1 MRELGGQDRLHKLSG
16 NTKPFL
22 HVHRLLQKHELEKRI
37 PLAAQSIHRAEL
49 EELQDLL
56 HFPEEVALRLADTE
70 YQLYYQVP
78 PIDYLRHVTLELGG
92 DTGTSTDNLPGNSS
106 TRSSVVNL
114 INRFNEVSSWV
125 TQLIISQPTHDARR
139 AVLSCVLRVA
149 LSCWNIANFNGAM
162 EIIAGLRSNKLKPF
176 WLSITEKESLPVLD
190 FLSAALMSVEYDR
203 ALGRALEMAE
213 CPVVPFFGAFL
224 RELRDIL
231 QAPPMQSHTGG
242 EHSSTSSNKPPK
254 SESRRD
260 QMQHQRQVFISD
272 YNGEDH
278 HFTKVGPSGV
288 INLEKIYRTQAVM
301 DHISLVH
308 QHYHTR
314 NRLAPNNSLIE
325 YLRLSTS
332 SEQRVLFA
340 MPPQKEELDAE
351 YECDMNEY
359 RPVQPLIHDH
369 GISFVCLNSP
379 LTRIDQHMIQ
389 ILHHGSTVVM
399 WEGVEGPTNA
409 QSINKGSMYFLRL
422 DRASST
428 LTWVRPSWSA
438 LKAGNHS
445 ENDPFTTDFNLS
457 FNPEETLASGLLTKL
472 ASQAAQE
479 QTTNVGSTLDEGFLD
494 LVSVKELQLGGRD
507 SEKDQE
513 LAAVARRYGLVH
525 EPGNECALTIL
536 YGCSISD
543 NRLLYIVCP
552 PAVCRIWFSGLS
564 WLIKGL
570 SRQLSLS
577 DRKLIWLKD
586 QYLQLYHEAGC
597 ICGPLAADA
606 IRSFGGR
613 DWSLAGAV
621 QSAGQTGETGA
632 LRREVSM
639 KIKKKQLLSNQTF
652 KDKSLR
658 SQFVEPATMCMESSY
673 WRNNHHHRQSTPT
686 TFPDHQHDVARHHS
700 LGQLA
705 YNPSQPKFERDR
717 HGSTE
722 LLWHGRHPRVG
733 SILYDTQLDFVD
745 FVLLFR
751 SFSLLIRK
759 DLRDLFEKLAISYR
773 SMAVNISAQKVN
785 GVKKADQIKKLQKLG
800 LLTRNT
806 KAELDGVV
814 VNSQKKVF
822 DAIAAASIF
831 TNCAGIDTNNSQVIT
846 LSTFAKFLET
856 RQMETYTE
864 TEVKALIRRHE
875 PDATLRS
882 LDCLS
887 FEGFARYLMDKS
899 NYAFVNEQETPK
911 EADMTRSLS
920 TYYIASSHNTY
931 LTGHQL
937 KGESSVE
944 LYSQVLL
951 TGCRCVELDCWDG
964 EDGFPMIYH
973 GHTFTTKIPFSSV
986 VESIDRNAFV
996 MSKYPVILSIENH
1009 CSIQQQTR
1017 MAHIFQRIFGE
1028 KLVTN
1033 FLFDSD
1039 YSDEPS
1045 LPSPEQLKNRILIKN
1060 KKLTMEVSAPMSFS
1074 AASSTPMR
1082 PGSGMRHSV
1091 PGRTSSIISNT
1102 SSSSF
1107 NDDFSDDEYDDDD
1120 DEDNVDDKPIASII
1134 TNETTRPY
1142 GLPHAMAK
1150 TSSTKRIPPDD
1161 KMKKRGS
1168 QISKE
1173 LSDIVVYIQAIKF
1186 RGLNTIS
1193 PSSSVKQRHQ
1203 KTCLSSSAS
1212 SMTTGSSNASTVS
1225 STMTN
1230 LNESDSTIFEV
1241 EPKPPRSN
1249 VNVPCYQCSSI
1260 NENTTKKLCRKQP
1273 LQLVAHTQTQLMRT
1287 YPAGMRID
1295 SSNFNPVIF
1304 WSFGIQMAALNY
1316 QTDDTPMQL
1325 NNAMFEMN
1333 GKCGFAS
1340 KPSVMWDRSHVM
1352 YRRFNPWDKQ
1362 FDGLHSSQ
1370 IVLHIVSGQYV
1381 SQTNVNLSTYVEVEI
1396 IGIPVDCNK
1405 HKTKVV
1411 HKNALNPIW
1420 NDTFQFRVMFQD
1432 LAFLRFT
1439 VMDATNNH
1447 LLAHRIL
1454 PLKCLRPGYR
1464 HLRLRSPQNKYLYM
1478 STLFIYSSSEEE
1490 SLENNSDVLDRSQT
1504 ETEKPAE
1511 KSDNTYLGLA
1521 GTPLCVK
1528 RRMFFLMVYGVVLE
1542 EPYTILKITQE
1553 STVHDVLILAL
1564 QKANITPD
1572 KVNDYI
1578 LVEEVARGWEKKDH
1592 NLPSTQRI
1600 LNLDERPLQAQSQ
1613 WKGEGRFI
1621 LKKMGNDPSSRAW
1634 LSSIRS
1640 VANRERDARKSDGAP
1655 SNAWEENDT
1664 FLVCIYN
1671 VSPEIPY
1678 AILKVP
1684 LNACAQ
1690 DVLAQ
1695 ALVKARRMEDPM
1707 KFVIVE
1713 ELEWGGA
1720 NPNIQQRPLSDLE
1733 NVYSAQ
1739 SHWQTLGRFIMQER
1753 ANATPTTLRK
1763 NRFASTIKLVALD
1776 RIRGGINVARN
1787 VASSSIKAPVQVAL
1801 SDPTTSK
1808 WRNHKNEDSRK
1819 NIRSKVHSE
1828 KETNATGSTQTKT
1841 QCHREVHSEGET
1853 LSDEE
1858 SKESDLMSR
1867 FKKVSLRKFK
1877 EWKS

>member
-1 MRELGGQDRLHKLSG
+1 MTYRKTSH
-16 NTKPFL
+16 FL
-22 HVHRLLQKHELEKRI
+22 
-37 PLAAQSIHRAEL
+37 
-49 EELQDLL
+49 
-56 HFPEEVALRLADTE
+56 F
-70 YQLYYQVP
+70 
-78 PIDYLRHVTLELGG
+78 
-92 DTGTSTDNLPGNSS
+92 
-106 TRSSVVNL
+106 
-114 INRFNEVSSWV
+114 
-125 TQLIISQPTHDARR
+125 
-139 AVLSCVLRVA
+139 
-149 LSCWNIANFNGAM
+149 
-162 EIIAGLRSNKLKPF
+162 
-176 WLSITEKESLPVLD
+176 
-190 FLSAALMSVEYDR
+190 
-203 ALGRALEMAE
+203 
-213 CPVVPFFGAFL
+213 
-224 RELRDIL
+224 
-231 QAPPMQSHTGG
+231 SH
-242 EHSSTSSNKPPK
+242 
-254 SESRRD
+254 
-260 QMQHQRQVFISD
+260 
-272 YNGEDH
+272 
-278 HFTKVGPSGV
+278 
-288 INLEKIYRTQAVM
+288 
-301 DHISLVH
+301 
-308 QHYHTR
+308 
-314 NRLAPNNSLIE
+314 
-325 YLRLSTS
+325 
-332 SEQRVLFA
+332 
-340 MPPQKEELDAE
+340 
-351 YECDMNEY
+351 
-359 RPVQPLIHDH
+359 
-369 GISFVCLNSP
+369 
-379 LTRIDQHMIQ
+379 
-389 ILHHGSTVVM
+389 
-399 WEGVEGPTNA
+399 
-409 QSINKGSMYFLRL
+409 
-422 DRASST
+422 
-428 LTWVRPSWSA
+428 
-438 LKAGNHS
+438 
-445 ENDPFTTDFNLS
+445 
-457 FNPEETLASGLLTKL
+457 
-472 ASQAAQE
+472 
-479 QTTNVGSTLDEGFLD
+479 
-494 LVSVKELQLGGRD
+494 
-507 SEKDQE
+507 
-513 LAAVARRYGLVH
+513 
-525 EPGNECALTIL
+525 
-536 YGCSISD
+536 
-543 NRLLYIVCP
+543 
-552 PAVCRIWFSGLS
+552 RIWYSGLS
-564 WLIKGL
+564 WLIRGI

-577 DRKLIWLKD
+577 DRRLLWLKD

-621 QSAGQTGETGA
+621 QSAGQSGETGA

-658 SQFVEPATMCMESSY
+658 TQFVEPATMCMESSY
-673 WRNNHHHRQSTPT
+673 WRNNHQHRQSTPT
-686 TFPDHQHDVARHHS
+686 TFSDHQHDVARHHS

-705 YNPSQPKFERDR
+705 YNSSQPKFERDR

-745 FVLLFR
+745 FVMLFR

-759 DLRDLFEKLAISYR
+759 DLRDLFEQLAISYR
-773 SMAVNISAQKVN
+773 SMAVNITASKVN
-785 GVKKADQIKKLQKLG
+785 GVKKADQVRKLQKLG

-806 KAELDGVV
+806 RAELEGVV
-814 VNSQKKVF
+814 VNTQKKVF

-846 LSTFAKFLET
+846 LSTFTKFLET
-856 RQMETYTE
+856 RQMETCTE
-864 TEVKALIRRHE
+864 AQVKALIRRHE

-887 FEGFARYLMDKS
+887 FEGFARYLMDKN
-899 NYAFVNEQETPK
+899 NYAFINEQEVPK
-911 EADMTRSLS
+911 ENEMARSMS

-964 EDGFPMIYH
+964 DDGFPMIYH
-973 GHTFTTKIPFSSV
+973 GHTFTTKIPFSAV
-986 VESIDRNAFV
+986 VESIEKNAFV

-1009 CSIQQQTR
+1009 CSLQQQTR
-1017 MAHIFQRIFGE
+1017 MAHIFQRVFGD

-1039 YSDEPS
+1039 FSDEPS
-1045 LPSPEQLKNRILIKN
+1045 LPSPEQLKYRILIKN
-1060 KKLTMEVSAPMSFS
+1060 KKLTQEVPVPMSFS
-1074 AASSTPMR
+1074 ATSSTPM
-1082 PGSGMRHSV
+1082 
-1091 PGRTSSIISNT
+1091 
-1102 SSSSF
+1102 
-1107 NDDFSDDEYDDDD
+1107 SDDEYDDED
-1120 DEDNVDDKPIASII
+1120 DEDNVEVSEKPLPSII
-1134 TNETTRPY
+1134 PNEAARPY
-1142 GLPHAMAK
+1142 GIPHAVAK
-1150 TSSTKRIPPDD
+1150 TSSTKRITPDD
-1161 KMKKRGS
+1161 KLKKRGS

-1193 PSSSVKQRHQ
+1193 PSSSVKQRQ
-1203 KTCLSSSAS
+1203 QRACLPNSVS
-1212 SMTTGSSNASTVS
+1212 SMTTGSTTTTIS
-1225 STMTN
+1225 STIAN
-1230 LNESDSTIFEV
+1230 LNEPDSTIFETEV
-1241 EPKPPRSN
+1241 KPPRCN
-1249 VNVPCYQCSSI
+1249 AHLPCYHCSSI
-1260 NENTTKKLCRKQP
+1260 NENTSKKLCRKQP
-1273 LQLVAHTQTQLMRT
+1273 LQLVAHTQSQLMRT

-1316 QTDDTPMQL
+1316 QTDDTPMHL
-1325 NNAMFEMN
+1325 NAAMFEMN
-1333 GKCGFAS
+1333 GKCGFVS
-1340 KPSVMWDRSHVM
+1340 KPNVMWDRSHVM

-1370 IVLHIVSGQYV
+1370 IVINVVSGQYV
-1381 SQTNVNLSTYVEVEI
+1381 SQTNVNLSTYVEIEI

-1405 HKTKVV
+1405 QKTKVV

-1420 NDTFQFRVMFQD
+1420 NDTFNFRVMFQD

-1464 HLRLRSPQNKYLYM
+1464 HLRLRSPQNKSLYM
-1478 STLFIYSSSEEE
+1478 STLFIYSRSEEE
-1490 SLENNSDVLDRSQT
+1490 SLENTDSDVLERNQT

-1511 KSDNTYLGLA
+1511 KPDSTYLGLA

-1528 RRMFFLMVYGVVLE
+1528 RRMFFLMVYGVVAE

-1553 STVHDVLILAL
+1553 STVQDVLLLCL
-1564 QKANITPD
+1564 QKANIQVN

-1600 LNLDERPLQAQSQ
+1600 LDLDERPLQAQSQ

-1621 LKKMGNDPSSRAW
+1621 LKRMGNDPSSRAW

-1640 VANRERDARKSDGAP
+1640 VANREREARKSDGAP
-1655 SNAWEENDT
+1655 MNAWEENDT

-1720 NPNIQQRPLSDLE
+1720 SPNIQQRALADLE

-1753 ANATPTTLRK
+1753 ANATPTSLRK
-1763 NRFASTIKLVALD
+1763 NRIASSLRLATLD
-1776 RIRGGINVARN
+1776 RISRGLSVARN
-1787 VASSSIKAPVQVAL
+1787 VASSSIKVPVQVAL

-1808 WRNHKNEDSRK
+1808 WRNHKGEETRK
-1819 NIRSKVHSE
+1819 NIRAKVHSE
-1828 KETNATGSTQTKT
+1828 KETNATGTSQSKA

-1858 SKESDLMSR
+1858 TKDSDLMSR